1 MYVSRIHLRSLR
13 PDAPRGQEDTKLTL
27 LHDGVVPQ
35 GAAWLARVQ
44 IRLCMGHALPA
55 MLAVA
60 PLHQLLGIQYAFVRP
75 LFRAK

>member
-1 MYVSRIHLRSLR
+1 
-13 PDAPRGQEDTKLTL
+13 
-27 LHDGVVPQ
+27 
-35 GAAWLARVQ
+35 
-44 IRLCMGHALPA
+44 MGHALPA